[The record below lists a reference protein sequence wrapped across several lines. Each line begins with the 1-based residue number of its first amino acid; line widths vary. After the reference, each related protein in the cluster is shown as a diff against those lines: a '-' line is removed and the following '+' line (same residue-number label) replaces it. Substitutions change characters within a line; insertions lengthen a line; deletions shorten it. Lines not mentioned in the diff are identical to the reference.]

1 MVESERA
8 QRIKRM
14 MRKHLEEFGAANWK
28 GVRLQCPDISDAT
41 FWRYVKISRENQDGA
56 AGPGGPAEQS
66 AVQATGEEVP
76 NLGALPSFYDPYQ
89 KARWSSTSDP
99 KRTSVAIADP
109 SSGPGHIRASLF
121 ER

>member
-28 GVRLQCPDISDAT
+28 AVRLQWPDISDAT
-41 FWRYVKISRENQDGA
+41 FWRYVSREKPDGA
-56 AGPGGPAEQS
+56 AGPGGPVEQS
-66 AVQATGEEVP
+66 AVQATGEEVL

-109 SSGPGHIRASLF
+109 SSEPGHIRASLF